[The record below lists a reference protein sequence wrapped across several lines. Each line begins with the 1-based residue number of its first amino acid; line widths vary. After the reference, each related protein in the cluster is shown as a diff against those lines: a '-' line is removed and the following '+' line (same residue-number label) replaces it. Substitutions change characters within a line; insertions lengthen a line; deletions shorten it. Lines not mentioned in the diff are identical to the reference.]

1 MQFAIKITEETL
13 EKHKNFYNIRQT
25 DIENIKK
32 ESEINNYKNYDI
44 DNKKNELEKLL
55 EKKELFIKENDK
67 IKDIIDL
74 VKIINND
81 IENNKDT
88 KIDTTLKR
96 YLDRLAPNYN
106 EREIEYNE
114 IEKLINIKTTELE
127 ILNKMVYIFDDEIQ
141 NKIND
146 LEEQQKLTE
155 NKIKYF
161 NKYLDILKN
170 A

>member
-1 MQFAIKITEETL
+1 MQNAIKITEETL
-13 EKHKNFYNIRQT
+13 EKHKNFYNIRYTEIQ
-25 DIENIKK
+25 NIKK

-44 DNKKNELEKLL
+44 DNKKNDLKKLL

-67 IKDIIDL
+67 LKDIIGL

-81 IENNKDT
+81 IDCNKDT
-88 KIDTTLKR
+88 EIDTTLKR

-106 EREIEYNE
+106 EREKEYNE
-114 IEKLINIKTTELE
+114 IEKSIDIKTSELE
-127 ILNKMVYIFDDEIQ
+127 ILNKMIYIFDDDIQ

-146 LEEQQKLTE
+146 LEQQQKLTE
-155 NKIKYF
+155 NRIKYF